1 MARAPFIAAFLCAV
15 TALATA
21 PAVNASGNAA
31 TDPDCLGTYSNAQ
44 THPGTRLR
52 FGIDPGLAGSVGSA
66 QLPTVPDNPTQ
77 DMVAL
82 QALKPPRKQLVV
94 RLNRL
99 FWSDGA
105 AGIAAFQK
113 QANAYT
119 RAGFEVELQ
128 VRYHPATGEAGNIP
142 AWDAYVR
149 KVVDAFGP
157 NPGVVAMT
165 ITNEVNV
172 TFSPN
177 TSDGSYADADQALIS
192 GIEAAHDE
200 AVKHHYRQLKFGFT
214 YAYRFAPN
222 GDAAFFQYL
231 GQHGGRQFQDDLGFV
246 GLDFYPGSVYP
257 PVMAPGDT
265 YATELAQAAGVVRD
279 CFAPQAG
286 IGARTPIW
294 ITENGVPTG
303 VNSDAQQAS
312 ALQQLVQAAS
322 AYARAFNITDYRWFN
337 LRDANSS
344 SPAQLVGATFTTD
357 GLMTSGYARKPSF
370 GVYRNLIAALGTP
383 NPTPASPTKP
393 IKGLTLRI
401 RRRRG

>member
-1 MARAPFIAAFLCAV
+1 MTRAPFVAAFLCAA
-15 TALATA
+15 TALTAA
-21 PAVNASGNAA
+21 PAVNAAA
-31 TDPDCLGTYSNAQ
+31 SSDPDCLGTYSSAQ
-44 THPGTRLR
+44 AHPGTKLR
-52 FGIDPGLAGSVGSA
+52 FGIDPGIAGSVGSS
-66 QLPTVPDNPTQ
+66 QLPTVPDNPAE
-77 DMVAL
+77 DMTAL
-82 QALKPPRKQLVV
+82 KALKPPNKQLVV

-99 FWSDGA
+99 FWSDGPQ
-105 AGIAAFQK
+105 GIATFQK
-113 QANAYT
+113 QASAYT
-119 RAGFEVELQ
+119 KAGFEVEIQ
-128 VRYHPATGEAGNIP
+128 VRYHPASGMAGNIA

-157 NPGVVAMT
+157 NRDVVAMT

-177 TSDGSYADADQALIS
+177 TSDGAYADADQALVS
-192 GIEAAHDE
+192 GIETAHDE
-200 AVKHHYRQLKFGFT
+200 AAKHHYNQLKFGFT
-214 YAYRFAPN
+214 YAYRFSPS

-231 GQHGGRQFQDDLGFV
+231 GAHGGPGFQKALGFI

-257 PVMAPGDT
+257 PVMAPTDT

-279 CFAPQAG
+279 CFAPEAG
-286 IGARTPIW
+286 IAPKTPIW

-303 VNSDAQQAS
+303 VDSDAQQAS

-337 LRDANSS
+337 LRDANST

-357 GLMTSGYARKPSF
+357 GLLRSDYTRKPSF
-370 GVYRNLIAALGTP
+370 GAYRTLIAQLGTAA
-383 NPTPASPTKP
+383 PAPGPGSLT
-393 IKGLTLRI
+393 GLTLRI